1 MYNIYNVLRER
12 KSQKVIGYAQIAKT
26 FMINIVVKLTINK
39 IKLNLKFVMN
49 NNNLRIIYVKKM
61 IISLKVLNN
70 LDFVIKMILFKIME
84 IFLILI
90 IAIIDKSKILFSKKN
105 MI

>member
-1 MYNIYNVLRER
+1 
-12 KSQKVIGYAQIAKT
+12 
-26 FMINIVVKLTINK
+26 MINIFVKLTINK
-39 IKLNLKFVMN
+39 INLNLKFVMN
-49 NNNLRIIYVKKM
+49 NNNLRIIYVKNM

-105 MI
+105 MM